1 MKYAIVYSSRTG
13 NTELLAQRLRDSLP
27 KEDCLYVGPP
37 TRRRWQ
43 RKSCMWV
50 SGRIKEPVMN
60 RLPPFLRSITHQQ
73 VFLFGTAGFGGAPEY
88 FEKILTAVK
97 ENLSE
102 TATVTGSYMCQ
113 GKMPVSV
120 RKRYESM
127 EESAGRQAMLDNF
140 DRALSHPDEQD
151 FFRFGGSSQTIN
163 NKKKPRIPFG
173 TEAFWLGLH
182 DKKYLTKKTACRSVL
197 LFQFQSVLKGFPDS
211 FCYSVVAMGVR
222 VKSNGVNQRK
232 IQVIPFHNVFR
243 LL

>member
-37 TRRRWQ
+37 N
-43 RKSCMWV
+43 
-50 SGRIKEPVMN
+50 KEALAAEKLYVGFWTDKGTCDESIAA
-60 RLPPFLRSITHQQ
+60 FLRSITHQQ
-73 VFLFGTAGFGGAPEY
+73 VFLFGTAGFGGAPAY

-151 FFRFGGSSQTIN
+151 FSALV
-163 NKKKPRIPFG
+163 
-173 TEAFWLGLH
+173 EA
-182 DKKYLTKKTACRSVL
+182 AR
-197 LFQFQSVLKGFPDS
+197 Q
-211 FCYSVVAMGVR
+211 
-222 VKSNGVNQRK
+222 
-232 IQVIPFHNVFR
+232 
-243 LL
+243 

>member
-27 KEDCLYVGPP
+27 KEDCLYMGPP
-37 TRRRWQ
+37 NEEALAAEKLYVGFRTD
-43 RKSCMWV
+43 KGTCDES
-50 SGRIKEPVMN
+50 IAA
-60 RLPPFLRSITHQQ
+60 FLRSITHQQ
-73 VFLFGTAGFGGAPEY
+73 VFLFGTAGFGGAPAY

-97 ENLSE
+97 ENISE

-151 FFRFGGSSQTIN
+151 LSALV
-163 NKKKPRIPFG
+163 
-173 TEAFWLGLH
+173 EA
-182 DKKYLTKKTACRSVL
+182 AR
-197 LFQFQSVLKGFPDS
+197 Q
-211 FCYSVVAMGVR
+211 
-222 VKSNGVNQRK
+222 
-232 IQVIPFHNVFR
+232 
-243 LL
+243 

>member
-27 KEDCLYVGPP
+27 KEDCLYLGPP
-37 TRRRWQ
+37 NEEALAAEKLYVGFWTD
-43 RKSCMWV
+43 KGTCDES
-50 SGRIKEPVMN
+50 IAA
-60 RLPPFLRSITHQQ
+60 FLRSITHQQ
-73 VFLFGTAGFGGAPEY
+73 VFLFGTAGFGGAPAY

-97 ENLSE
+97 ENISE

-151 FFRFGGSSQTIN
+151 LSALV
-163 NKKKPRIPFG
+163 
-173 TEAFWLGLH
+173 EA
-182 DKKYLTKKTACRSVL
+182 AR
-197 LFQFQSVLKGFPDS
+197 Q
-211 FCYSVVAMGVR
+211 
-222 VKSNGVNQRK
+222 
-232 IQVIPFHNVFR
+232 
-243 LL
+243 

>member
-37 TRRRWQ
+37 
-43 RKSCMWV
+43 
-50 SGRIKEPVMN
+50 IKVALAAEKLYVGFWTDKGTCDESIAA
-60 RLPPFLRSITHQQ
+60 FLRSITHQQ

-151 FFRFGGSSQTIN
+151 FSALV
-163 NKKKPRIPFG
+163 
-173 TEAFWLGLH
+173 EA
-182 DKKYLTKKTACRSVL
+182 AR
-197 LFQFQSVLKGFPDS
+197 Q
-211 FCYSVVAMGVR
+211 
-222 VKSNGVNQRK
+222 
-232 IQVIPFHNVFR
+232 
-243 LL
+243 